1 MTNKTY
7 IKPGVDK
14 DDQPYKVRKPTKP
27 TEFLAEEGELVVLD
41 KHWHR
46 RLRDGSVVKAD
57 APKAPAK
64 PDKTTATTKG

>member
-14 DDQPYKVRKPTKP
+14 DGKPYKVRKHNKP
-27 TEFLAEEGELVVLD
+27 TEFLAEAGEYVVLD

-46 RLRDGSVVKAD
+46 RLRDESVVKAKPP
-57 APKAPAK
+57 ASTAK
-64 PDKTTATTKG
+64 PDKTIATTKG